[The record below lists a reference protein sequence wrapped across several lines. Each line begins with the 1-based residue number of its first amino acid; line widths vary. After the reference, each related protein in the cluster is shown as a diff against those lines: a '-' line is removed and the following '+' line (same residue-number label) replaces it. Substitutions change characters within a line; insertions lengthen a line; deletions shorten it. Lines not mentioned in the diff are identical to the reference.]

1 MSTKLP
7 EGVRINGNVTDESS
21 EPFTTYGDKVDTFL
35 KEPMSTECIGDCLTK
50 RRVESLEDPLNGD
63 PDNRLEF

>member
-1 MSTKLP
+1 MPTKLP
-7 EGVRINGNVTDESS
+7 EGVRINGNVTDKSS
-21 EPFTTYGDKVDTFL
+21 EPFTTYGDKVDTLL
-35 KEPMSTECIGDCLTK
+35 KEPMSTECIGNGLSE